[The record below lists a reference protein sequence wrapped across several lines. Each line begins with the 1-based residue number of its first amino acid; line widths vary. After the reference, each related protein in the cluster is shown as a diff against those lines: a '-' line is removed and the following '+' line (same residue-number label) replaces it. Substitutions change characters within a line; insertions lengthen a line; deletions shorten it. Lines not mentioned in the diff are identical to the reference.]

1 MPLFSIIVVSLNTKD
16 QFLKTI
22 NSIKNQT
29 FKKYEVVIV
38 DGKSND
44 GTINEIKKIKN
55 KKFKFIIEKDRGIY
69 DAMNKGVKKCSGRWI
84 IFLNSGD
91 ILYNQ
96 NVLKKISN
104 KKIER
109 VDILFGDTII
119 QNKFFN
125 YSSKAKNFTKAT
137 FLMPFCHQSSLVKR
151 NLLMKFRFDLKY
163 KVSSDF
169 DFFIN
174 SFYKNYSFLNLNL
187 IISKVTSG
195 GLSDT
200 NRKKVF
206 QENMNIIRNYG
217 YDIKYSIILY
227 VYIWHDLFKNLIK
240 FLLPDYLNSYIHSIK
255 YGKK

>member
-1 MPLFSIIVVSLNTKD
+1 
-16 QFLKTI
+16 
-22 NSIKNQT
+22 
-29 FKKYEVVIV
+29 
-38 DGKSND
+38 
-44 GTINEIKKIKN
+44 
-55 KKFKFIIEKDRGIY
+55 
-69 DAMNKGVKKCSGRWI
+69 
-84 IFLNSGD
+84 
-91 ILYNQ
+91 
-96 NVLKKISN
+96 
-104 KKIER
+104 
-109 VDILFGDTII
+109 
-119 QNKFFN
+119 
-125 YSSKAKNFTKAT
+125 
-137 FLMPFCHQSSLVKR
+137 
-151 NLLMKFRFDLKY
+151 MKFRFDLKY
-163 KVSSDF
+163 KISSDF

-240 FLLPDYLNSYIHSIK
+240 FLLPDYLNSYIHSVK